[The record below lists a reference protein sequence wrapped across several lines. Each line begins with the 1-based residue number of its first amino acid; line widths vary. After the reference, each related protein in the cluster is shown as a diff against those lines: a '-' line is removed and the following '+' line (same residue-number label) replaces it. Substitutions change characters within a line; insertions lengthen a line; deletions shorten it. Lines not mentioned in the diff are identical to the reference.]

1 MTYRGT
7 VRAGVIVLE
16 LGAEVA
22 EGADVMVEVLKV
34 PGSLTSAQPDP
45 VFSMYELAI
54 DTGISDLA
62 TNVDHYRYGH
72 PKVDD
77 RR

>member
-16 LGAEVA
+16 PGSEVPEGAEVL
-22 EGADVMVEVLKV
+22 VEVPAV
-34 PGSLTSAQPDP
+34 PGSLASTQPDP
-45 VFSMYELAI
+45 VFSMHKLAVE
-54 DTGISDLA
+54 TGISDLA
-62 TNVDHYRYGH
+62 TNVDHYLYGH

-77 RR
+77 GR